1 MKKSKLLPVLFLW
14 ASVTHGQTAFRHIA
28 DRASISNH
36 ITTIN
41 NPAVNSRPEMILI
54 TTPDFGSGPYVTST
68 TGVWFSS
75 GRWTIFN
82 QNIST
87 PMPENA
93 RFNVLAVAPGP
104 NAFIH
109 TAAAA
114 TISGHVTTID
124 NPALNNQPGAKIL
137 ITQNW
142 GTGGPYNNHPVG
154 VYFAAGKW
162 RIFNQDFAAMPVNA
176 KFNVYIDSRTFDVGA
191 PASSGSNWFR
201 FSNPATDGQPGAL
214 LFTTQYWNGVYNP
227 NETGVWYNA
236 TGWTIYNQNI
246 RAMPSG
252 ARFNVLP
259 LPGAATPAGMTGWV
273 DMHTHPMSNFGFGKQ
288 FFAGNIDGNP
298 AVSLGSCGCI
308 HNFVVPPFDGSCGE
322 QNVIRNQLMDALDGH
337 IKSNGYPDFTNY
349 PTQTTTTHQQM
360 WWEWLDRARRGG
372 LRSIVALA
380 QNSHTLADGM
390 ETGGPYDDLRSMNE
404 QIQELINFVRRHT
417 DIMDTVT
424 TAARMRQ
431 LANSGRLAVIIGIE
445 MDNIGNFYNPAE
457 RRAGEAYNPAP
468 SEIDIRNELDRL
480 YAAGVRYIFPVHI
493 TNNVIGGASL
503 YGEGA
508 EAILFNLSNRYNTGA
523 PFTPEVIAT
532 SSTGISFKEP
542 DFARALS
549 TPVFM
554 DITPRNLND
563 LLRGLPIAPL
573 PSAVLD
579 FSQYSYPDPG
589 AGLGHR
595 NVLGL
600 SPQLGE
606 SAIRYMMRKG
616 FMIDIDHMSEKCV
629 SRVMQIAWE
638 NGYPLNSGHN
648 GPRGGEG
655 ASEKQ
660 RTVGHYDT
668 LSRLGGMVGVGTG
681 DTEASRFLGTFRTVL
696 GSMGGSNV
704 TIGTDVHVGA
714 KLPQRPSAA
723 ARLTANVPGLEVCCN
738 TGSSTK
744 RWDFNS
750 YNNNGVSHYG
760 LMPEFIQ
767 SVRNAGMTAAEFNA
781 FNSSAEFF
789 TRMWERTETR
799 ASALAVPATFTTSF
813 TPPAIGTLCPSNL
826 VAGDR
831 EFSGHGP
838 QVSGDATL
846 RISADGSRLELVVNF
861 TARET
866 ASDWSEARGTWV
878 VPVGAPA
885 PSGQRYVRI
894 NSATTSSFNQV
905 LVGGG
910 RFEPFEGC
918 DGGQHLVTAT
928 GGLINQLTVVG
939 DTGGGD
945 ISNDSDCNCDTRI
958 TGIVLNTINVTLGP
972 R

>member
-1 MKKSKLLPVLFLW
+1 MKKSKLLPAMLLW
-14 ASVTHGQTAFRHIA
+14 AVIAHGQTAAFRHIA
-28 DRASISNH
+28 ARATIGGH
-36 ITTIN
+36 VTIIN

-54 TTPDFGSGPYVTST
+54 TTDDYGTAGPYRNAA
-68 TGVWFSS
+68 TGVWFAD
-75 GRWTIFN
+75 GRWKIFN
-82 QNIST
+82 QNTAT

-93 RFNVLAVAPGP
+93 RFNVLAVTPGA

-109 TAAAA
+109 TAAAG
-114 TISGHVTTID
+114 TLSGHITIID
-124 NPALNNQPGAKIL
+124 NPALNNQPNARIL

-154 VYFAAGKW
+154 VYYDGGRWK
-162 RIFNQDFAAMPVNA
+162 IFNQDYAAMPVNA

-191 PASSGSNWFR
+191 GSGSANWFR
-201 FSNPATDGQPGAL
+201 FSNTATDGQPGAL
-214 LFTTQYWNGVYNP
+214 LFTTQYWTGVYNP

-236 TGWTIYNQNI
+236 TGWTIYNQNL

-259 LPGAATPAGMTGWV
+259 LTGTATPAGMTGWV

-288 FFAGNIDGNP
+288 FFFGNADGDP

-322 QNVIRNQLMDALDGH
+322 QNLIRNKLIDELDPH
-337 IKSNGYPDFTNY
+337 TKSSGFPDFNNY
-349 PTQTTTTHQQM
+349 PAQNTTTHQQM

-380 QNSHTLADGM
+380 QNSHTMADGM
-390 ETGGPYDDLRSMNE
+390 ETAGPYDDMRSMNE
-404 QIQELINFVRRHT
+404 QIRELINFVRRHT

-424 TAARMRQ
+424 NAARMRQ
-431 LANSGRLAVIIGIE
+431 VASTGRLAVIIGIE
-445 MDNIGNFYNPAE
+445 MDNIGNFYKPAE
-457 RRAGEAYNPAP
+457 QRPGETYKEAP
-468 SEIDIRNELDRL
+468 SELDMMNELDRL
-480 YAAGVRYIFPVHI
+480 YTLGVRYIFPVHI

-503 YGEGA
+503 YGSGDMEPV
-508 EAILFNLSNRYNTGA
+508 LFNLSNRYNTGIA
-523 PFTPEVIAT
+523 FVPEVVAT
-532 SSTGISFKEP
+532 STTGIGFKLPRP
-542 DFARALS
+542 DELGELALLGILGT
-549 TPVFM
+549 TP
-554 DITPRNLND
+554 
-563 LLRGLPIAPL
+563 LRPL
-573 PSAVLD
+573 PEPVMQLA
-579 FSQYSYPDPG
+579 QYGYTSPG
-589 AGLGHR
+589 AGFGHR
-595 NVLGL
+595 NSLGL
-600 SPQLGE
+600 TQLGE
-606 SAIRYMMRKG
+606 RAIRYMMRKG

-638 NGYPLNSGHN
+638 NNYPLNSGHN
-648 GPRGGEG
+648 GPRAGST
-655 ASEKQ
+655 ASEKE

-668 LSRLGGMVGVGTG
+668 LRRLGGMVGVGTG
-681 DTEASRFLGTFRTVL
+681 DAEASGFLSTFRTVL

-704 TIGTDVHVGA
+704 AIGTDVHVGA

-723 ARLTANVPGLEVCCN
+723 ARLIANVPGLEVCCN
-738 TGSSTK
+738 TGSSSK

-767 SVRNAGMTAAEFNA
+767 SVRNAGMTTAESDA

-799 ASALAVPATFTTSF
+799 AASLTTPVTFSTTITPA
-813 TPPAIGTLCPSNL
+813 AIGSLCPFNL

-831 EFSGHGP
+831 EFGGHGP
-838 QVSGDATL
+838 QVTGDATL

-866 ASDWSEARGTWV
+866 TSDWSEVRGNFV
-878 VPVGAPA
+878 VQVGAAAPA
-885 PSGQRYVRI
+885 GQRYIRI
-894 NSATTSSFNQV
+894 NSATTSTFNQV

-910 RFEPFEGC
+910 RNEVFEGC
-918 DGGQHLVTAT
+918 DGGEHTVTSS
-928 GGLINQLTVVG
+928 GGLISRLTVVG
-939 DTGGGD
+939 DTGGND
-945 ISNDSDCNCDTRI
+945 ISNDADCNCDTRI